1 MAKKTSIGTSD
12 NGNSI
17 FDIIKTVDKSAE
29 ILSQCDTAVIKDYID
44 SGNYILNACLTGSL
58 FKGAPAGRVLTLAGS
73 SGCGKSYLALSF
85 CRNAQKKGYTPLY
98 LDSESAIDIEFVK
111 RLGCDP
117 DNFILKQVSTIR
129 EVSSLIAN
137 VCKSLLDLPEKER
150 ESKKMIIVLDSL
162 GNLTSDKEYNDT
174 LDGTEKRDMTKQQ
187 EIKALFRTNATSLG
201 KLGIPFIV
209 CSHTYQT
216 LDLYSKAVV
225 SGGTGLSY
233 NASLTLMMT
242 TSKYEDKES
251 EKIAENKV
259 GEYTKLGVIVTAKP
273 EKSRFTI
280 PQKVQFQIPY
290 FKAPNPYIGLEKYLT
305 WENSGILEGILLTK
319 KEYDKLSDKE
329 KDTVKTFVKDGE
341 TFYAFPKV
349 AGITKN
355 RTIVVSHLGKQLPLS
370 MLFTSQVFTDELLHK
385 LDEEVIRPNFEL
397 PSQESFDDLSEF
409 VDTETGEIIK

>member
-1 MAKKTSIGTSD
+1 MAKKASIGTSE
-12 NGNSI
+12 NSNSI
-17 FDIIKTVDKSAE
+17 FDIIKSVDKSAE

-58 FKGAPAGRVLTLAGS
+58 FKGMPAGRVLTLAGS

-98 LDSESAIDIEFVK
+98 LDSESAIDIDFVK

-117 DNFILKQVSTIR
+117 NNFILRQVSTIR

-137 VCKSLLDLPEKER
+137 VCKSLMDLPEKER
-150 ESKKMIIVLDSL
+150 EEKKMIIVLDSL
-162 GNLTSDKEYNDT
+162 GNLTSDKEYSDT

-187 EIKALFRTNATSLG
+187 EIKALFRTNATALG
-201 KLGIPFIV
+201 KLGIPFII

-233 NASLTLMMT
+233 NASLTLLMS

-251 EKIAENKV
+251 EKIVENKV
-259 GEYTKLGVIVTAKP
+259 GDYTKLGVIVTAKP

-305 WENSGILEGILLTK
+305 WENSGILEGILLSK
-319 KEYDKLSDKE
+319 KDYDKLSDKE
-329 KDTVKTFVKDGE
+329 KETVKIFEKDGE

-355 RTIVVSHLGKQLPLS
+355 RTIVVSHLGKQLPLN
-370 MLFTSQVFTDELLHK
+370 MLFTPQVFTDELLHK
-385 LDEEVIRPNFEL
+385 LDDEVIRPNFEL

>member
-1 MAKKTSIGTSD
+1 MAKKSSIGLEKKA
-12 NGNSI
+12 NSV
-17 FDIIKTVDKSAE
+17 FDIIKNVDKSAE
-29 ILSQCDTAVIKDYID
+29 ILSQCDSAVIKDYID

-58 FKGAPAGRVLTLAGS
+58 FKGAPTGRVLTLAGS

-111 RLGCDP
+111 RLGCDTE
-117 DNFILKQVSTIR
+117 NFILKQVSTIR

-137 VCKSLLDLPEKER
+137 VCKSLLELPEKER
-150 ESKKMIIVLDSL
+150 ENNKMIIVLDSL

-187 EIKALFRTNATSLG
+187 EIKAMFRTNATALG

-225 SGGTGLSY
+225 SGGSGLSY
-233 NASLTLMMT
+233 NASLTLLMT
-242 TSKYEDKES
+242 TSKYEDKDS
-251 EKIAENKV
+251 EKIAENKI
-259 GEYTKLGVIVTAKP
+259 GEFTKLGITITAKP

-280 PQKVQFQIPY
+280 PQKVQFYIPY
-290 FKAPNPYIGLEKYLT
+290 FKQPNPYSGLGPYLT
-305 WENSGILEGILLTK
+305 WENSGILEGILLTE
-319 KEYDKLSDKE
+319 KEYNKLSEDE
-329 KDTVKTFVKDGE
+329 KMTVKTFEKDGI
-341 TFYAFPKV
+341 TYYAFPKV

-355 RTIVVSHLGKQLPLS
+355 RTIVVSHLGKQLPL
-370 MLFTSQVFTDELLHK
+370 TELYTPYVLTEEVLHK
-385 LDEEVIRPNFEL
+385 IDETSIRPNFEL
-397 PSQESFDDLSEF
+397 PSQETEDTLSEL
-409 VDTETGEIIK
+409 VDIETGEILN